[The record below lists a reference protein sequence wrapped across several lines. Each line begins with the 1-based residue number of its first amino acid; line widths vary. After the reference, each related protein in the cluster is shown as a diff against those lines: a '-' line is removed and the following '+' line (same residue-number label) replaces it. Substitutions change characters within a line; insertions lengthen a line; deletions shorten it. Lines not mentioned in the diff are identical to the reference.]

1 MPRRVHLLDRAADER
16 GMGLIEIAI
25 VLVVIAVAGFLFVRY
40 LGSTA
45 TTVQKLHEERP
56 LAHAKL
62 ASDRATLAT
71 LTGQVRSYQAQH
83 EKWPPD
89 KATVLGL
96 LAGPPRFQCEGNDI
110 EYDPATGS
118 LRLLVEDPARC

>member
-1 MPRRVHLLDRAADER
+1 
-16 GMGLIEIAI
+16 MGLIEVAI
-25 VLVVIAVAGFLFVRY
+25 VLVVIAIAGFLFVRY

-45 TTVQKLHEERP
+45 TTIQKLQEDRP
-56 LAHAKL
+56 LAHTKL

-71 LTGQVRSYQAQH
+71 LSGLVRTYQAQH

-96 LAGPPRFQCEGNDI
+96 LAGPPRFQCAGNDI
-110 EYDPATGS
+110 EYDPATGTI
-118 LRLLVEDPARC
+118 RLLVEDAARC